1 MATRMR
7 YKDIWPRPLTSKE
20 LDAIAKAVLEAEL
33 AQWNQYE
40 NDVLYPDPFD
50 RKESMKNREFSQ

>member
-1 MATRMR
+1 MATSIR
-7 YKDIWPRPLTSKE
+7 YKGIWPKPLTSNE

-50 RKESMKNREFSQ
+50 KE

>member
-7 YKDIWPRPLTSKE
+7 YKGIWPRPLISKE
-20 LDAIAKAVLEAEL
+20 LDAIAKALLEAEL

-40 NDVLYPDPFD
+40 DDTLYPDPFD
-50 RKESMKNREFSQ
+50 KE

>member
-1 MATRMR
+1 MATRTR
-7 YKDIWPRPLTSKE
+7 YKGIWPRPLTSKE

-40 NDVLYPDPFD
+40 DDTLYPDPFD
-50 RKESMKNREFSQ
+50 KE